1 MLNASAVANF
11 VPNVAVDAKRER
23 RLSSGSQRDFGIAQP
38 TTRLVALDLPI
49 TTNDAFSN
57 PSWSINGVWQETGVL
72 VKAAD
77 DAMDGK

>member
-11 VPNVAVDAKRER
+11 VPNAERER

-49 TTNDAFSN
+49 TTNAAFSN